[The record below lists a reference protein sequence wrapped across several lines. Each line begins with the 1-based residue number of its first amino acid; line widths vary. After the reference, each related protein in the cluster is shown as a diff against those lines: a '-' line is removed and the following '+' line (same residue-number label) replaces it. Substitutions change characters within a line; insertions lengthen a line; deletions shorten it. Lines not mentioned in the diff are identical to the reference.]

1 METLHKNII
10 VDSIKQQ
17 LGDNHESEEIYE
29 AKRMDKYHPENE
41 RIFSGD
47 TDKHS
52 QFSEIITV

>member
-1 METLHKNII
+1 M
-10 VDSIKQQ
+10 QQ